1 MATVRN
7 SDNLAADTKAE
18 GREGS
23 VIVREEIWSGCRF
36 RRERRLNE
44 DEEIEGKFVTTKC
57 GAMAAAKRDTDR
69 RES

>member
-23 VIVREEIWSGCRF
+23 VIVREEEIWSGCRF
-36 RRERRLNE
+36 RRER
-44 DEEIEGKFVTTKC
+44 GK
-57 GAMAAAKRDTDR
+57 A
-69 RES
+69 E